1 MDNKQH
7 DKHPHKHNMSG
18 NDPLDLKGK
27 GWDGEY
33 VGNIWGWRFSMLSLA
48 IIVFVGG
55 LMMVRSWQVGHIRP
69 DHNQEAAELTA
80 DSLSIP
86 SSPQQD

>member
-1 MDNKQH
+1 MNTGNIQRKD
-7 DKHPHKHNMSG
+7 KHNMSG

-33 VGNIWGWRFSMLSLA
+33 VGNIWGWRFSLLSLG

-55 LMMVRSWQVGHIRP
+55 LMAFRYWQVNSAIPTTHRDTI
-69 DHNQEAAELTA
+69 EAPA
-80 DSLSIP
+80 DSTAFQKGEIS
-86 SSPQQD
+86 Q